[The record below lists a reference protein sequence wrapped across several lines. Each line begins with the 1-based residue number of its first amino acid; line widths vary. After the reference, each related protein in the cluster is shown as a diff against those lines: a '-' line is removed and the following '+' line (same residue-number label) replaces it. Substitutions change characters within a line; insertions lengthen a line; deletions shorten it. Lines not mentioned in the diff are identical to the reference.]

1 MRDDAGLMT
10 LGDFWHVY
18 IATRDFLGRRWWWN
32 YEYSGKMS
40 CFTLNDKRMS
50 YNVLEA
56 CEVVTLRFITQTIFL
71 FLLTFALSGIGALV
85 QVNFFSGM
93 FLVLKDVKEIVSG
106 LIFVLLLYVNFRY
119 CFPDQLAELRGRNV
133 RSDRYPV
140 WVRQY
145 ILFNCALFV
154 EEVFYYTIKDL
165 VSLSE
170 VVFRLLGFLIFASV
184 YAYMMSSEEFKIKW

>member
-1 MRDDAGLMT
+1 M
-10 LGDFWHVY
+10 
-18 IATRDFLGRRWWWN
+18 
-32 YEYSGKMS
+32 
-40 CFTLNDKRMS
+40 
-50 YNVLEA
+50 
-56 CEVVTLRFITQTIFL
+56 
-71 FLLTFALSGIGALV
+71 
-85 QVNFFSGM
+85 
-93 FLVLKDVKEIVSG
+93 LKDAKEIVSG

-140 WVRQY
+140 WVKQF

-170 VVFRLLGFLIFASV
+170 VVYRLLGFVVFASF
-184 YAYMMSSEEFKIKW
+184 YAYMMSGDEFKIKR

>member
-10 LGDFWHVY
+10 LGGVACLHRFARFFREKV
-18 IATRDFLGRRWWWN
+18 WWN
-32 YEYSGKMS
+32 YECSGKMS
-40 CFTLNDKRMS
+40 CFALNDKRVS
-50 YNVLEA
+50 YDVLEA
-56 CEVVTLRFITQTIFL
+56 GEIMTLRFMTQTIFL
-71 FLLTFALSGIGALV
+71 FFLTVVLSGIGALV
-85 QVNFFSGM
+85 QVNFFSGI

-140 WVRQY
+140 WVKQY

-170 VVFRLLGFLIFASV
+170 VVYRLLGFVVFASF
-184 YAYMMSSEEFKIKW
+184 YAYMMSGDDFKIKK